1 MQLKCSR
8 YVFSYNSSPEVVK
21 DYIIR
26 AANLAET
33 TYGRDQNFSRLNQVF
48 EQARFLGWPV
58 PRNYGSAIPEEFSDI
73 PPPGIDHIFEN
84 QAKLLVDI
92 APVARVM
99 LTNGQYCSVKMVCS
113 STAAG
118 DLLWKCHLLTKD
130 GCPYVVRKGKSY
142 KVATKGTK
150 IVCQTETLPYDEKEV
165 FEAFGGDKDGVWPV
179 PFLPEFCIDRPVAG
193 IFAPETGVVESMKIH
208 EKNPVIVLATE
219 MVPWYRVL
227 SADSTKAL
235 TVDDRE
241 YEEEQYRDQ
250 KKDKKLGKLVAG
262 WEELDDESPYEEMEH
277 PELPKTSPEEPPQYI
292 NLQTELSPAETK
304 CLQNYDTQLSELG
317 ISSRDEAEQLKSDP
331 KHKARAE
338 KWMLAAVQRA
348 RLLAN
353 ASQKIGCLV
362 SLVQRHRDQQIL
374 VVQPHQKWA
383 EKLANVLSSKGFK
396 AKYCSGEK
404 TQLRDYYEGL
414 MPVMVTSSIKNDM
427 LLEDIVIIVVTSF
440 GASDWLEQIMPNT
453 LVYAISVKQLG
464 YEDNNLIT
472 EHPSF
477 DILDEYYTGPAI
489 DLLRLETP
497 QVVEKLAKPAPEI
510 TEGAVIL
517 PPGEINPETTS
528 DAVESGAKPKRGR
541 KKTKFRVKPDTGEP
555 KMAPSYEKALEI
567 AKKLEGEGRKV
578 EIYPPDSEEASYIS
592 GLGEL
597 DK

>member
-48 EQARFLGWPV
+48 EQARFLGWPI
-58 PRNYGSAIPEEFSDI
+58 PRYGSAIPEEFSDI

-92 APVARVM
+92 APIARVM
-99 LTNGQYCSVKMVCS
+99 LTNGQHCSVKMICS

-165 FEAFGGDKDGVWPV
+165 FEAFGGDKEGVWPV
-179 PFLPEFCIDRPVAG
+179 PFLPEFCIDRPIAG
-193 IFAPETGVVESMKIH
+193 IFAPESGVVESMKIH

-227 SADSTKAL
+227 SADTTKAL
-235 TVDDRE
+235 TTDDRE

-277 PELPKTSPEEPPQYI
+277 PELPKTTPEEPPQYI
-292 NLQTELSPAETK
+292 NLQVELSQVEAK
-304 CLQNYDTQLSELG
+304 YLQSYDNQLSELG
-317 ISSRDEAEQLKSDP
+317 IASRDEAEQLKNDV
-331 KHKARAE
+331 KHKVRAE
-338 KWMLAAVQRA
+338 KWMLFAVQRA

-374 VVQPHQKWA
+374 IVQPHQKWA
-383 EKLANVLSSKGFK
+383 EKLANVLAVKGFK
-396 AKYCSGEK
+396 AKFCSGEK
-404 TQLRDYYEGL
+404 NQLRDYYEGSI
-414 MPVMVTSSIKNDM
+414 PVMVTSSIKNDM
-427 LLEDIVIIVVTSF
+427 LLENIVIILVTSF
-440 GASDWLEQIMPNT
+440 GSPEWLDQMMANT
-453 LVYAISVKQLG
+453 LVYAMSIKQLG

-472 EHPSF
+472 EHPNL
-477 DILDEYYTGPAI
+477 DVLDEYYTGPAI
-489 DLLRLETP
+489 DLLKLETP
-497 QVVEKLAKPAPEI
+497 RDTPRENKVITSAPVTASAE
-510 TEGAVIL
+510 VM
-517 PPGEINPETTS
+517 PPGEIKPEGPT
-528 DAVESGAKPKRGR
+528 DVEPEAKSKRGR
-541 KKTKFRVKPDTGEP
+541 KKTKFRIKPDTGEP
-555 KMAPSYEKALEI
+555 KTAPSYEKALEM